1 MTATVK
7 IDGEWY
13 VSGFYTLAD
22 YALKDAGAPWP
33 TTSTPLRGSRRL
45 EDPQPA
51 HVATFEHMCE
61 GYDDR
66 QPNPKVGAKWEL
78 ISLRRAKR

>member
-22 YALKDAGAPWP
+22 YALKDAGG
-33 TTSTPLRGSRRL
+33 PLADDV
-45 EDPQPA
+45 DPA
-51 HVATFEHMCE
+51 A
-61 GYDDR
+61 R
-66 QPNPKVGAKWEL
+66 QPSA
-78 ISLRRAKR
+78 

>member
-22 YALKDAGAPWP
+22 YALKDAGAPGRRRRPRCEAAAGLRILSLRTWP
-33 TTSTPLRGSRRL
+33 LSNACAKATTTGSRIQR
-45 EDPQPA
+45 
-51 HVATFEHMCE
+51 
-61 GYDDR
+61 
-66 QPNPKVGAKWEL
+66 WE
-78 ISLRRAKR
+78 